1 MRYSINPVSAAKE
14 NDIDMDR
21 DTFEKKVDF
30 KTQMYK
36 KKVGFNTY
44 LKRPTHEPGISC
56 QQAILQE
63 AKKPFDGMEST
74 AV

>member
-1 MRYSINPVSAAKE
+1 
-14 NDIDMDR
+14 MDR

-56 QQAILQE
+56 QQAILQV
-63 AKKPFDGMEST
+63 AKKPVDGMESIT
-74 AV
+74 VHSSIECIVYYAKYIVH